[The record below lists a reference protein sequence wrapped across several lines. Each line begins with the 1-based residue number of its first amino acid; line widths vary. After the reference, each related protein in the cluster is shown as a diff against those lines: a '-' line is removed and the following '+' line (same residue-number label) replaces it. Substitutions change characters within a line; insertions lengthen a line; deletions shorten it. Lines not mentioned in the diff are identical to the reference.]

1 MKKYPVT
8 FAIGGPKK
16 EAQNMQNIVEWIDK
30 LIRDSLTWSAPC
42 YNNKHIRKAIRN
54 YVWSKKMLF
63 LKQNLIGK
71 MLTLDEMG
79 ELATSGAFE
88 HTRHNG
94 SFVFDIDRIIIYDD
108 YLE

>member
-8 FAIGGPKK
+8 FASGGPKK

-30 LIRDSLTWSAPC
+30 LDRNNFTWSAPG
-42 YNNKHIRKAIRN
+42 YHDKHMRRAKRD
-54 YVWSKKMLF
+54 YVWAKKMLF

-88 HTRHNG
+88 HTCHNG